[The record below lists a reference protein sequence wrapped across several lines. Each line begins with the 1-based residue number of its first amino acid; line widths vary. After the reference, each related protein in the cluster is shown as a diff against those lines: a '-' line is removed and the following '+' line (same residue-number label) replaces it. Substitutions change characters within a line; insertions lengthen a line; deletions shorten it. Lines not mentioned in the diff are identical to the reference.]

1 MDIHIHGRE
10 GADVMDATQQG
21 LQTIA
26 DALVKTGGVAWV
38 ATTVTAPMEDIRHA
52 LLQVRE
58 FVSKPQATGALLL
71 GSFLEGPYF
80 TERHRGSHPVK
91 YLKAPTICELET
103 LLDSAGGSLL
113 RVAVAPE
120 AEGAMNAID
129 WLVSRG
135 IKPSVAHTAA
145 TYEQASRAF
154 SHGADCGVHLYNG
167 MTGLHHRE
175 PGCCGAVLYHS
186 VLAELIADGIHVHP
200 VMMQLAYRM
209 KGYQPDCPNY
219 RLYASGRFS

>member
-1 MDIHIHGRE
+1 MSLY
-10 GADVMDATQQG
+10 QNLKQ
-21 LQTIA
+21 
-26 DALVKTGGVAWV
+26 
-38 ATTVTAPMEDIRHA
+38 
-52 LLQVRE
+52 QVRCYSVA
-58 FVSKPQATGALLL
+58 FRRPLFYRTPSWFYT
-71 GSFLEGPYF
+71 
-80 TERHRGSHPVK
+80 PVK

-209 KGYQPDCPNY
+209 KGYQQIALITDCMRAGGLADGDYTLGAQTVTVTNGQAKLPM
-219 RLYASGRFS
+219 GR